1 VTPGGLLARFR
12 AVSPL
17 TGETPLQGTLS
28 GRAYTDDAR
37 RMADTMNLHAVV
49 KSRGWAVFALADGK
63 SDNVAYETRDDAVR
77 STRWDRDN
85 YLYLQIPAGGVNDP
99 AEMQAC
105 LDYAR
110 ALHKAGYR
118 LPDPRD
124 FHAPDRNFPVHQPPL
139 MRADWARQIR
149 ELARKN

>member
-63 SDNVAYETRDDAVR
+63 SDNTAYETRDDAVR

-110 ALHKAGYR
+110 ALNKAGYR

-124 FHAPDRNFPVHQPPL
+124 LHSPDRDFPVHQPPV
-139 MRADWARQIR
+139 MRADWRRQILN
-149 ELARKN
+149 LAKPR